1 MRVPDGWNILPISE
15 ILERVSDPVFPEL
28 EKNYYQIG
36 IRSHGKGLFYKEAVT
51 GEALGNKRVFRIHP
65 DCFIVNIVFAW
76 EQAVAKTSANEIG
89 MIASH
94 RFPMFR
100 PRNHQC
106 DIDYLTYF
114 FKTPKGKYL
123 LELASPGGAG
133 RNKTLGQNEFS
144 LLKLTLPPINEQ
156 QKIAQILSTWDKA
169 IDKLEALIAAK
180 QKRKKAL
187 MQQLLTGNV
196 RVLGFNAKWSSCH
209 LGDICTLKGGTT
221 FNESFQGEI
230 EGEIPFIKVS
240 DMNLPNNSIFI
251 NDANN
256 WISIQVAKKL
266 KAKLFPKGA
275 IVFAKVGAALLL
287 NRRRILVRET
297 IIDNNMMAAIPNQ
310 LSYTSFLYQLMLM
323 IDFAKIVQEG
333 AVPSINQSDLARLKV
348 NLPDINEQQKISAIL
363 STADNEIIVH
373 QKQLAALKQQK
384 KALMQQ
390 LLTGNKRVV

>member
-15 ILERVSDPVFPEL
+15 ILERVSEPVFPEL

-51 GEALGNKRVFRIHP
+51 GAALGNKRVFRIHP

-100 PRNHQC
+100 PRNNQC

-169 IDKLEALIAAK
+169 IDKLEALIATK

-187 MQQLLTGNV
+187 MQQLLTGNNRGV
-196 RVLGFNAKWSSCH
+196 NVDEAWNEYKLGELCEFKRGKGLSKDMLISDGKYKCILYGELYTKYNDVIGDVVSKTNEDNSIKSVYGDVLIPSSTTTSSIDLANAVA
-209 LGDICTLKGGTT
+209 LLEADVLLGGDINILRPNKTIVCSEFLAYILTHIKKHQIA
-221 FNESFQGEI
+221 SKAQGR
-230 EGEIPFIKVS
+230 
-240 DMNLPNNSIFI
+240 
-251 NDANN
+251 
-256 WISIQVAKKL
+256 
-266 KAKLFPKGA
+266 A
-275 IVFAKVGAALLL
+275 I
-287 NRRRILVRET
+287 
-297 IIDNNMMAAIPNQ
+297 
-310 LSYTSFLYQLMLM
+310 
-323 IDFAKIVQEG
+323 
-333 AVPSINQSDLARLKV
+333 
-348 NLPDINEQQKISAIL
+348 
-363 STADNEIIVH
+363 
-373 QKQLAALKQQK
+373 ALKR
-384 KALMQQ
+384 
-390 LLTGNKRVV
+390 T